1 MQSSTPYVALGVHGF
16 TPTLASIPPERGV
29 GKDNSKLKSPLVL
42 CVDDDP
48 GVREFY
54 GSLLVEEGY
63 NVISAGTGAQAL
75 TLVQSRKDTVDA
87 AILDYK
93 LPGMNGFE
101 LAVRLKQHDPLLPIL
116 MISSAFPDPED
127 MLPFV
132 DTALTKG
139 VPVGEILEG
148 IQLLLASRRQR
159 QNRKC

>member
-1 MQSSTPYVALGVHGF
+1 
-16 TPTLASIPPERGV
+16 
-29 GKDNSKLKSPLVL
+29 LKSPLVL

-63 NVISAGTGAQAL
+63 HVISAGTGAQAL
-75 TLVQSRKDTVDA
+75 TLVQSRNEPVDA

-101 LAVRLKQHDPLLPIL
+101 LAVRLKQHNPLLPIL

-159 QNRKC
+159 QHKKC